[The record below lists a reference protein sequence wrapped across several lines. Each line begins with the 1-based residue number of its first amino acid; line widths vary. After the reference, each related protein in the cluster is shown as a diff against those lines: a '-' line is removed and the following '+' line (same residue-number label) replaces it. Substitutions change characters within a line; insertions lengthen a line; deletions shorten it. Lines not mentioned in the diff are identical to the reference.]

1 MNRYALFL
9 GCTLP
14 IRALNYELSA
24 RKVAAK
30 LGVELVDLPFTCCGF
45 PVESVDHKSAM
56 LMSLGNLA
64 LAEAKHLDIVTL
76 CSACVGTLTR
86 FSHFENKDSATEVAR
101 SLESSGIKYD
111 QSVRVRHFA
120 RMLFEEF
127 GVEKLQET
135 MSRSLKGLKVLT
147 HYGCHYSRPSESYGG
162 FDDPESPHTL
172 DALVEATGAESI
184 DACRKSLCCGAAL
197 LAIDKDAAL
206 SMMETKLQIAK
217 DTGADAIIVVCP
229 FCGITYDRGQLE
241 IEAQA
246 NRKYGIPV
254 LYLPQLL
261 GLAMGFS
268 PRELGLT
275 LNAVNAQ
282 TVLSKI
288 LG

>member
-1 MNRYALFL
+1 MNKYALFL

-14 IRALNYELSA
+14 VRAMNYELSA

-30 LGVELVDLPFTCCGF
+30 LDIELVDLPFTCCGF
-45 PVESVDHKSAM
+45 PVESMDRKSAM
-56 LMSLGNLA
+56 MMSLGNLA
-64 LAEAKHLDIVTL
+64 LAETKHLDIVAL

-86 FSHFENKDSATEVAR
+86 FSHSENKDSATEMAR
-101 SLESSGIKYD
+101 SLENSGIKYG

-120 RMLFEEF
+120 RMLYEDL
-127 GVEKLQET
+127 GVEKLQQA
-135 MSRSLKGLKVLT
+135 MNRSLKGLRVLT
-147 HYGCHYSRPSESYGG
+147 HCGCHYSRPSESYGG
-162 FDDPESPHTL
+162 FDDAESPRTL

-184 DACRKSLCCGAAL
+184 DASRKSSCCGAAL
-197 LAIDKDAAL
+197 LAIDKGAAL
-206 SMMETKLQIAK
+206 SMTEMKLQLVK
-217 DTGADAIIVVCP
+217 DVGADAIVVVCP
-229 FCGITYDRGQLE
+229 FCGIAYDRGQLE
-241 IEAQA
+241 IEAQS

-288 LG
+288 LW